1 MTDIAEKYDQIFSE
15 YIVIREKIKRKK
27 RDLKDLRKKAHK
39 LLRGIIYDPS
49 SSERS

>member
-1 MTDIAEKYDQIFSE
+1 MTDIAEKYDKIFSE

-27 RDLKDLRKKAHK
+27 RDLKNLRKEAHK